1 MEEGIV
7 PGGGV
12 AILRASQDVTNNVKF
27 KKEHSLGAS
36 IITKAVQVPLENI
49 LDNAGLPSQVII
61 NNILS
66 EKDDYGFN
74 AKTEKYENLLKS
86 GIIDPAKVV
95 RVSLE
100 NAASVAGMLLTT
112 ECVLNEIEDKEGLKS

>member
-1 MEEGIV
+1 MLLER
-7 PGGGV
+7 PK
-12 AILRASQDVTNNVKF
+12 R
-27 KKEHSLGAS
+27 KEH
-36 IITKAVQVPLENI
+36 IFRNI
-49 LDNAGLPSQVII
+49 HDDFHNLLRIVKCEI
-61 NNILS
+61 
-66 EKDDYGFN
+66 EDDYGFN